1 MHQRNGRLHAPTKTF
16 PLKPVYISHGDADR
30 FQHQNCEESVLQLHV
45 YACAIHCIHYN
56 SYMLML
62 TICIHAAQVSLCSM
76 YGRQSQRTG
85 VDSKGIGNMPSGFLL
100 ERFREVQFRELQ
112 TLNAQKWNPVL
123 SSTQK

>member
-1 MHQRNGRLHAPTKTF
+1 
-16 PLKPVYISHGDADR
+16 
-30 FQHQNCEESVLQLHV
+30 
-45 YACAIHCIHYN
+45 
-56 SYMLML
+56 
-62 TICIHAAQVSLCSM
+62 M